1 MTENRLKTLLPFT
14 NPLLLALGALSYA
27 LGTGIARYLGR
38 ADSPLN
44 FWLGFG
50 WITLL
55 ILAMNLLTAY
65 FRPPNEP
72 LLENETLKER
82 NWVRAAMFQI
92 SIILLSVVA
101 LLTLSLLLNGI
112 SPLALVLALLIILA
126 AIAYALPPLRLL
138 TSGFGELLLAVILAL
153 LLPAFSLSPQ
163 MGELHRLLGA
173 VAFPLTA
180 LSFAFFL
187 VLDFPTYA
195 EDRKYERGTLLLRI
209 GWERAIPLHHIL
221 LLAAYL
227 LFASMPL
234 FGLPRAIFAPAF
246 YVAPFALFQIYYLQK
261 IAQGAPPNWK
271 FLKILAYSVIGLT
284 LYVLIFTLWTR

>member
-1 MTENRLKTLLPFT
+1 MTNRLKTLLPFT

-65 FRPPNEP
+65 FRPHNEP

-82 NWVRAAMFQI
+82 NWVRAAMFQV

-153 LLPAFSLSPQ
+153 LLPAFSLSLQ

-234 FGLPRAIFAPAF
+234 FGLPRTIFTPAF

-271 FLKILAYSVIGLT
+271 FLKILAHSVIGLT